1 MNEDNNN
8 IFIELKSFNYTFYK
22 TYESIIKEKS
32 IKITINNPIKIYFSL
47 ELNEKDLLEINF
59 PISLYITDNNNSLN
73 NMKKKKINI
82 FPLLQINNQIYTEF
96 KKEKKSILFESDK
109 ENNIFINENNKIEDE
124 EEKEIKNLV
133 NIIEANQKGDKN
145 KIIENKNI
153 IKEKEKEK
161 EDENDNLEYRLLI
174 KLKELINGN
183 NKFELFIYYFSSY
196 N

>member
-1 MNEDNNN
+1 
-8 IFIELKSFNYTFYK
+8 
-22 TYESIIKEKS
+22 
-32 IKITINNPIKIYFSL
+32 
-47 ELNEKDLLEINF
+47 
-59 PISLYITDNNNSLN
+59 
-73 NMKKKKINI
+73 MKKKKINI